1 MKGRFHELV
10 NADLAKKGIQVF
22 DPTSTYAQLQ
32 CENDGGSIAPYLSNI
47 MQLVEYYAQC
57 AQMSFL
63 TAIQGCRTKALPDEI
78 YNEVHN
84 ETVHKHGD
92 SPANYIHNKMHKLS
106 CFGDERT
113 RREQMEASLLQYSKD
128 PWRARMHYDS
138 AKANRG

>member
-57 AQMSFL
+57 AQMSYFPNSNSRM
-63 TAIQGCRTKALPDEI
+63 Q
-78 YNEVHN
+78 NE
-84 ETVHKHGD
+84 
-92 SPANYIHNKMHKLS
+92 SA
-106 CFGDERT
+106 T
-113 RREQMEASLLQYSKD
+113 RRNLQRS
-128 PWRARMHYDS
+128 S
-138 AKANRG
+138 Q